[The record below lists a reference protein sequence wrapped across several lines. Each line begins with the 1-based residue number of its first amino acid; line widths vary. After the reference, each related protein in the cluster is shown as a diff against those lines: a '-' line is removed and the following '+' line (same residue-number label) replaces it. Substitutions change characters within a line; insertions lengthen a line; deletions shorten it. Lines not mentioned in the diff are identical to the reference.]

1 MQIISSL
8 SGHINKSQ
16 AVCDGACASSPNNYH
31 PNRTGRIL
39 VKARHMLYLEIRHFT
54 KMPVLFEII
63 HFNMGIGLHLS
74 QLSFLNHLS
83 NFSTTHYVCVAV
95 IIQYNSYH
103 MWCCMIIVFPCS
115 LLFSPILFK
124 LKHMYANET
133 SRLQQEVGSI
143 NTTIILISYI
153 QP

>member
-39 VKARHMLYLEIRHFT
+39 VKARHMLYFEIRHFT

-95 IIQYNSYH
+95 IIQYNSY
-103 MWCCMIIVFPCS
+103 